1 MKTIYRDI
9 IERLQTKVPAIRY
22 IDMDY
27 GQLEQSQPSVAYP
40 CALIS
45 LNFPDCR
52 NLTDDI
58 QDCKAEIIVRLAFD
72 PLNAGSTAA
81 HAPEEVRERSLTPYD
96 TIADVYTA
104 LQAFNDMSRK
114 AQGKENRNDL
124 FIYKM
129 VFRKEFEDYTASEQ
143 A

>member
-1 MKTIYRDI
+1 MKTIYTSV
-9 IERLQTKVPAIRY
+9 IERLKTTVPALRD

-27 GQLEQSQPSVAYP
+27 GQLEQTNPPVAYP
-40 CALIS
+40 CALIT
-45 LNFPDCR
+45 LNIPECK

-58 QDCKAEIIVRLAFD
+58 QDCKAEISIRLAFD

-81 HAPEEVRERSLTPYD
+81 HSPEEVRERSLSPYEI
-96 TIADVYTA
+96 IADVYTA
-104 LQAFNDMSRK
+104 LQGFNDMERR
-114 AQGKENRNDL
+114 AQGKESRSKI

-129 VFRKEFEDYTASEQ
+129 VFRQDFEDYTASEE